1 MNVFDQIRHARL
13 QKGLTQIEL
22 ANAVACSQGA
32 ISRFEHGEQAALSLE
47 KLKTIGDFLGIRSDL
62 LCMPKPAASHPAA
75 GRRKYCTSPW
85 CPSAVIARV
94 QGRAVAY
101 PAMVAGDQFCSI
113 CGELLKDACPACQ
126 QPVGAGAFC
135 GACGAAFLALDED
148 IARDLIAQR
157 QVCAGEGESI
167 SAQTAAMSAWCAS
180 LRG

>member
-1 MNVFDQIRHARL
+1 MNVFDQIRQARL

-47 KLKTIGDFLGIRSDL
+47 KLETIGDFLGIKPEL
-62 LCMPKPAASHPAA
+62 LCVPKPAAPHPA

-85 CPSAVIARV
+85 CPAAVIARV
-94 QGRAVAY
+94 QGRVVAY
-101 PAMVAGDQFCSI
+101 PAVMAGGQFCAI
-113 CGELLKDACPACQ
+113 CGEVLKDACPACR

-135 GACGAAFLALDED
+135 SVCGTALLALDED
-148 IARDLIAQR
+148 IARDLVAQR
-157 QVCAGEGESI
+157 QVCAGEGDSI

-180 LRG
+180 LRA